1 MVLKQLVV
9 FADSDV
15 SLRLETVADQ
25 AAISS
30 NTVSPAPLRIRR
42 STVIS
47 ASVLIHTK
55 DFPCMIDIRLAVA
68 VLLFADRGGVVQVIG
83 QLLHQFCSIGHEV

>member
-9 FADSDV
+9 FADSDM

-42 STVIS
+42 STFEKLPNQLPEFTLEAWHGLVEY
-47 ASVLIHTK
+47 ATVYAE
-55 DFPCMIDIRLAVA
+55 DDIR
-68 VLLFADRGGVVQVIG
+68 FTFKNG
-83 QLLHQFCSIGHEV
+83 QEVKS

>member
-25 AAISS
+25 AAIFS

-42 STVIS
+42 STTNAKI
-47 ASVLIHTK
+47 
-55 DFPCMIDIRLAVA
+55 
-68 VLLFADRGGVVQVIG
+68 LLYPDNI
-83 QLLHQFCSIGHEV
+83 I

>member
-9 FADSDV
+9 FADSDM

-42 STVIS
+42 STPSRLFRFQMKEDLPAIVIPF
-47 ASVLIHTK
+47 VFI
-55 DFPCMIDIRLAVA
+55 
-68 VLLFADRGGVVQVIG
+68 AD
-83 QLLHQFCSIGHEV
+83 SIFI

>member
-25 AAISS
+25 TAISS

-42 STVIS
+42 STVNNLKKFKKMCGCII
-47 ASVLIHTK
+47 ANRYDPVLDDVQKKVYTR
-55 DFPCMIDIRLAVA
+55 DIFRR
-68 VLLFADRGGVVQVIG
+68 D
-83 QLLHQFCSIGHEV
+83 

>member
-25 AAISS
+25 TAISS

-42 STVIS
+42 STPW
-47 ASVLIHTK
+47 ADTK
-55 DFPCMIDIRLAVA
+55 
-68 VLLFADRGGVVQVIG
+68 
-83 QLLHQFCSIGHEV
+83 LHEKSSDGNTSITAF